1 MEMFEEEPD
10 TKTLATTMEG
20 KIFGLPKFQGKW
32 PSTNTVMFINKNWLE
47 AVGKEVPTTFTELKD
62 VLMAFKEQDASGNG
76 DPDDEIPMDFKR
88 GRKQRLVQQRL
99 FHDKPGRLPWD
110 QLTNWGT
117 DPTLRKTDRLNA
129 MQLTTVISCSWEI
142 RN

>member
-62 VLMAFKEQDASGNG
+62 VLMAFKEQDANGNG
-76 DPDDEIPMDFKR
+76 DPDDEIAWIATR
-88 GRKQRLVQQRL
+88 AQ
-99 FHDKPGRLPWD
+99 
-110 QLTNWGT
+110 
-117 DPTLRKTDRLNA
+117 
-129 MQLTTVISCSWEI
+129 TTAGSIALI
-142 RN
+142 P